1 MPLAKQKFENMGR
14 LLEVGRLLS
23 SKLELP
29 ELLHAIMPLAARV
42 VNADRASLLLV
53 DPKTQELYFDVAL
66 GLDPEAAKIRLKMGQ
81 GIAGTAAQR
90 QKPIII
96 NDARKDPRWFSKP
109 DEESGYVT
117 RSIIAVPLILRDR
130 CIGVVEGINRKTGQ
144 FTLNDLRVF
153 EAFASQAAVAID
165 NARLFASLKEERLT
179 LNTLLNEMNDAAV
192 LTDERGGVLLANE
205 AAKRFFT
212 KKEGPFT
219 VADATAGMK
228 LTPPLEKI
236 IASAEPIVHFKAE
249 RDVPK
254 KLVLAGTASVIR
266 SASNELQGRVIVF
279 RDITEEEYEE
289 GLKRSFLSLISHK
302 LKTPLS
308 SIMGYSQLLLADLK
322 DKGGNAMAVKA
333 LGAIN
338 AQGTKLTGLVEKLL
352 NFTVLEGLDASESAK
367 ETIGVDEA
375 LRETVDSLRP
385 WLEEHDGRV
394 EVKPSSELKAVGD
407 PALLKDALRNL
418 IENGIKFTP
427 NGGKKDERKVTLW
440 ARAVGGNV
448 EIYVEDQGPGIPPE
462 ERERI
467 FKKFYQVES
476 SFTGQI
482 EGWGLGLP
490 FVRKVVEKLEGSV
503 RLESKTG
510 AGTTFI
516 LTLPA
521 AKP

>member
-1 MPLAKQKFENMGR
+1 MGR

-23 SKLELP
+23 SKLELS
-29 ELLHAIMPLAARV
+29 ELLHTIMPLAARV
-42 VNADRASLLLV
+42 VDADRASLFLV
-53 DPKTQELYFDVAL
+53 NPKTQELYFDVAL
-66 GLDPEAAKIRLKMGQ
+66 GLDPEVAKIRLKMGQ
-81 GIAGTAAQR
+81 GIAGTVAQR
-90 QKPIII
+90 KKPIII
-96 NDARKDPRWFSKP
+96 NDARTDPRWFSKP
-109 DEESGYVT
+109 DEKSGYVT

-179 LNTLLNEMNDAAV
+179 LNTLLNEMTDAAV
-192 LTDERGGVLLANE
+192 LTDGRGDIILAND

-212 KKEGPFT
+212 KKDGPFT

-228 LTPPLEKI
+228 LTPPWEEV
-236 IASAEPIVHFKAE
+236 IASTEPIVHFEAE
-249 RDVPK
+249 RDIPK
-254 KLVLAGTASVIR
+254 KLVLAGTASLIHTE
-266 SASNELQGRVIVF
+266 SNEIQGRVIVF
-279 RDITEEEYEE
+279 RDITEEKYEE

-308 SIMGYSQLLLADLK
+308 SITGYSQLLLADLK
-322 DKGGNAMAVKA
+322 DKEDAGITAKA
-333 LGAIN
+333 LRAIN
-338 AQGTKLTGLVEKLL
+338 TQGTKLTGLVEKLL
-352 NFTVLEGLDASESAK
+352 NFTVLEGLDASESTK

-375 LRETVDSLRP
+375 LREAVESLGP
-385 WLEEHDGRV
+385 WLEEHNGQV
-394 EVKPSSELKAVGD
+394 EVKSSADLKAIGD
-407 PALLKDALRNL
+407 PTLLKDALRHL

-427 NGGKKDERKVTLW
+427 NGEEGSERKVTLS
-440 ARAVGGNV
+440 ARTAGENV
-448 EIYVEDQGPGIPPE
+448 EICVKDWGPGIPPE
-462 ERERI
+462 EREKI

-476 SFTGQI
+476 SFTGQV

-490 FVRKVVEKLEGSV
+490 FVRKVVEKLDGSV
-503 RLESKTG
+503 RLESKIG
-510 AGTTFI
+510 KGTTFF